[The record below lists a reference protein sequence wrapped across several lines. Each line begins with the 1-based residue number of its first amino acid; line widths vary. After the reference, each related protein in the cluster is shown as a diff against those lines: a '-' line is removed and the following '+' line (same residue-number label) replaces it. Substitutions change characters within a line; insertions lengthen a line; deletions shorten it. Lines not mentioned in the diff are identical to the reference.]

1 MAKTFY
7 VPPLRIDTGAFLA
20 DTSFMT
26 AEEFGAFCRA
36 LFEDWKQKKGKWR
49 GRETISP
56 ELVNQVYERD
66 GALCSYCLTSEGPF
80 EIDHIDPVNRGG
92 THEIDNLCVACRT
105 CNRRKT
111 NKTLLRFIAA

>member
-1 MAKTFY
+1 MPKTFY

-20 DTSFMT
+20 DSNCMT
-26 AEEFGAFCRA
+26 MEEFGAFCRA
-36 LFEDWKQKKGKWR
+36 LFKEWKLKKGRWR

-56 ELVNQVYERD
+56 QMLKQVHERD
-66 GALCSYCLTSEGPF
+66 GECCSYCLTFDGPF

-92 THEIDNLCVACRT
+92 KHEIDNLCVACRS

-111 NKTLLRFIAA
+111 NKTLLRFIAT